1 MDNNELDLRSYEFL
15 KKENRLLR
23 KQLKQIKHYAAV
35 MRAQKSVDLTGDV
48 MEVGKYICAYHGLQ
62 EVVKDNGENKAN
74 KKAD

>member
-1 MDNNELDLRSYEFL
+1 MDNNELNLRSYEFL

-62 EVVKDNGENKAN
+62 EVVKDEISR
-74 KKAD
+74 KK